1 MGEDL
6 KEQHNQKRHTT
17 RANVSGIFV
26 TPGRPILGQNFLS
39 TEVRTLL
46 PAKCMQRF
54 HILEEAGSF
63 SRLPAS
69 QSPPPPAPHPNKITL
84 RTEAGILNDSV
95 SLDSLNLKLLDTW
108 DSN

>member
-17 RANVSGIFV
+17 KANSSGIFV
-26 TPGRPILGQNFLS
+26 TPGRPLLGQNFPS

-46 PAKCMQRF
+46 PAECMRRF
-54 HILEEAGSF
+54 HFLEEAGSF

-69 QSPPPPAPHPNKITL
+69 QLISPLPTPNKITL
-84 RTEAGILNDSV
+84 RTEAGILNDWV